1 MSLRG
6 RAQTAPQAVSLRQ
19 FLVMACGKTRVA
31 IPADIVR
38 GLAYPEEAAT
48 VAGKVPGIT
57 DLAARFGLSRSSC
70 APRARIV
77 ICGRREGY
85 HAFLVDEVV
94 GLAEVEVDRIRPL
107 PPHFAGPERDWFT
120 GLYLTQEAVVL
131 VVDPVWLLGF
141 YPTLPRPATVILS
154 GSGIHAPDLTSPM
167 DVATGPIELP
177 NLEEIEQATDA
188 EDTPW
193 AEL

>member
-6 RAQTAPQAVSLRQ
+6 RAQPAPQAVSLRQ
-19 FLVMACGKTRVA
+19 FLVMACGTTRFA
-31 IPADIVR
+31 LPADIVR
-38 GLAYPEEAAT
+38 SLAHPEEAVT
-48 VAGKVPGIT
+48 VASKVPAMT

-70 APRARIV
+70 APQARV
-77 ICGRREGY
+77 VFCGRREGY

-107 PPHFAGPERDWFT
+107 PPHFAGPERAWFT
-120 GLYLTQEAVVL
+120 GLYVTQEAVVL
-131 VVDPVWLLGF
+131 VVDPAWLLDF
-141 YPTLPRPATVILS
+141 YPTLPRPAAVNRSES
-154 GSGIHAPDLTSPM
+154 GNRAPDLTGPM
-167 DVATGPIELP
+167 DVTTVPIELL
-177 NLEEIEQATDA
+177 NVKGIEQATDA